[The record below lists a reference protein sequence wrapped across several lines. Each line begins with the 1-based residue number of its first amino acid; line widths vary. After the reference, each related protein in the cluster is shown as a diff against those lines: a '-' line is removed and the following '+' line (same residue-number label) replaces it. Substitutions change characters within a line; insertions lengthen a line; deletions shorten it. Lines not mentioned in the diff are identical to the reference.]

1 MLARFTRSAAV
12 FAAIVAALLVAVAVA
27 VTILRALDARGV
39 ELAGMLLDAMGA
51 ARTRRPAAVHPYRT
65 PAPVNRRRVRVL
77 ARHAGAVFGAEEHAG
92 WDECAACDGTG
103 EGTYGRSCSR
113 CAGRG
118 EVKVRTER
126 DLDAEEARGW
136 RIALAGG

>member
-12 FAAIVAALLVAVAVA
+12 LAAIVAALLVALA

-51 ARTRRPAAVHPYRT
+51 ARTRRPAAAHPYRT
-65 PAPVNRRRVRVL
+65 PAPANRRRVRVL
-77 ARHAGAVFGAEEHAG
+77 ARRAGPVFGAEEHAG
-92 WDECAACDGTG
+92 WDECPRCDGTG

-118 EVKVRTER
+118 EVRAER